1 MKQFVPMVLA
11 GALATIAASSPFE
24 TIAQTATRPPHKP
37 ASAAKPAAASA
48 SAAKPIAPS
57 PLGAKPAASN
67 PVAGNPFV
75 GNPVAAR
82 AVAHALAHPVARPI
96 ARHPVFVP
104 PPPVIE
110 LDEVRPPEL
119 PTVLSDEERDRYRR
133 IFQAQASGQWAAA
146 DGEIAQ
152 VKDKVLMGYVGA
164 QRLLAP
170 SHQASYDQLAQW
182 LQDYNDHPDA
192 PAVYRLA
199 LARRPKGASGD
210 LTPSSFVGTA
220 QPSPTFAAART
231 VNGADAA
238 RAAELRVQ
246 LQQMSVDGGFNAAFA
261 LLDQKATVDV
271 LGAPEVELW
280 RGRIRTRAVE
290 ADSQRGVQVPVDVTA
305 PPDANWSAGLAAFQS
320 GNMAE
325 AARRFELVADAAPD
339 QVSSWTLAAGAFWA
353 ARTNLLAGN
362 PQKFAPYLKRAAL
375 HGRTFH
381 GLVAQKM
388 LGMQIVPD
396 LGLPP
401 LDRRRADLL
410 KNDRAGRRALAL
422 FQLGASTAAER
433 ELFAASLDA
442 DPKYIETI
450 LAVAQK
456 AVLPGLSVRIGNA
469 AWDQR
474 DKIAGYDSAMYPVPS
489 WQPMQGFSVDKALV
503 FGFMRQESAFNAK
516 ARSYVGA
523 MGLMQLMPATARIVT
538 NKFAPETAGGDP
550 WDPSVNMSL
559 GQAYIGSLLNDVDN
573 NLVRTVA
580 AYNGGPGNV
589 ARWDSALNAS
599 ADPLLYI
606 ATIPLNETRDFVHK
620 VMANYWMYQIRLGQP
635 TPSLDQI
642 AAHEW
647 PRYSQQDTAAR

>member
-1 MKQFVPMVLA
+1 MKPFVPMVLA
-11 GALATIAASSPFE
+11 GALATIAASSL
-24 TIAQTATRPPHKP
+24 AQTVAKPPHKP
-37 ASAAKPAAASA
+37 ASAAKPVAAS
-48 SAAKPIAPS
+48 STVRHH
-57 PLGAKPAASN
+57 KPAAHA
-67 PVAGNPFV
+67 PAHHA
-75 GNPVAAR
+75 AAR
-82 AVAHALAHPVARPI
+82 PPAR
-96 ARHPVFVP
+96 RPVFVP

-110 LDEVRPPEL
+110 LDEMAPPDL
-119 PTVLSDEERDRYRR
+119 PAVLSTDDRDRYRR
-133 IFQAQASGQWAAA
+133 IFQAQAGGQWGAA
-146 DGEIAQ
+146 DAEIAQ
-152 VKDKVLMGYVGA
+152 LKDKVLMGYVGA

-170 SHQASYDQLAQW
+170 SHQASYEQLASW

-199 LARRPKGASGD
+199 LSRRPKGASDD
-210 LTPSSFVGTA
+210 LTPSSFVGIS

-231 VNGADAA
+231 VNGADAG
-238 RAAELRVQ
+238 RAAALRAQ
-246 LQQMSVDGGFNAAFA
+246 LQKMADDGGFNAAFA
-261 LLDQKATVDV
+261 LLDEKSSVEL

-280 RGRIRTRAVE
+280 RGRIRTHALQV
-290 ADSQRGVQVPVDVTA
+290 DSQRGVQVPVDVTA
-305 PPDANWSAGLAAFQS
+305 PPDANWAAGLSAFQS

-375 HGRTFH
+375 HRRTFH

-388 LGMQIVPD
+388 LGMQIAPD
-396 LGLPP
+396 LGLPQ
-401 LDRRRADLL
+401 LDRRRADMMT
-410 KNDRAGRRALAL
+410 NDRAGRRALAL

-456 AVLPGLSVRIGNA
+456 ANLPALSVRIGNA

-474 DKIAGYDSAMYPVPS
+474 DKISGYDSAMYPVPP
-489 WQPMQGFSVDKALV
+489 WQPLQGFSVDKALV
-503 FGFMRQESAFNAK
+503 YGFMRQESAFNPK

-523 MGLMQLMPATARIVT
+523 MGLMQLMPTTARIVS
-538 NKFAPETAGGDP
+538 NKFAPETAGGNP
-550 WDPSVNMSL
+550 YDPSVNMSL
-559 GQAYIGSLLNDVDN
+559 GQGYIGSLLNDVDN

-589 ARWDSALNAS
+589 QRWDNTLNAS

-647 PRYSQQDTAAR
+647 PRYTQQDTAAR